1 MLKQSA
7 TSGVVQAIVATLL
20 GLFAL
25 PAIVDGG
32 SIQAASVGGGPAIPA
47 IVWLVGALLISGWLV
62 VCGPALT
69 GGTTHLLERLVAPD
83 GASAGRRSATQAGA
97 GVAAGWIVAVVEV
110 VLIQAVLRRPVV
122 LVVGTLTDPSTV
134 DAAFAAGTLVL
145 LILLLIWLHRST
157 RPLVEAA
164 TWQALDAL
172 VATSGSERAQALAE
186 EADTRME
193 TALASTHR
201 GTDLGGGRTVPRSGT
216 PDTVAAPPADATR
229 PAPGTATVLGSSES
243 TRPAWE
249 DAPTIADDVAT
260 RSAPPDDVTLVDPDK
275 TRPG

>member
-7 TSGVVQAIVATLL
+7 TSAVVQVIVAVLL

-32 SIQAASVGGGPAIPA
+32 GIQAVSVGGSPATPA
-47 IVWLVGALLISGWLV
+47 IVWLVGALVISVWLV
-62 VCGPALT
+62 VSGPALAA
-69 GGTTHLLERLVAPD
+69 GTTHLLERLVAPD
-83 GASAGRRSATQAGA
+83 GASAERRSVTRAGA

-134 DAAFAAGTLVL
+134 DAAFAAGTLIL

-186 EADTRME
+186 EADTRLA

-201 GTDLGGGRTVPRSGT
+201 GTELGEERTVPRNGAT
-216 PDTVAAPPADATR
+216 ETVVAASLDATR
-229 PAPGTATVLGSSES
+229 PAPGTVTIPRGSEP

-249 DAPTIADDVAT
+249 DAPTMADDVTIRA
-260 RSAPPDDVTLVDPDK
+260 APPDDVTLADSDK

>member
-7 TSGVVQAIVATLL
+7 TSAVVQVIVAVLL

-32 SIQAASVGGGPAIPA
+32 SIQATSVGGSPATPA
-47 IVWLVGALLISGWLV
+47 VIWLVGALVISVWLV
-62 VCGPALT
+62 VSGPAL
-69 GGTTHLLERLVAPD
+69 GAGITHLLERLVAPE
-83 GASAGRRSATQAGA
+83 GASVGRQSVTRAGA

-122 LVVGTLTDPSTV
+122 LVVGALTDPSTV
-134 DAAFAAGTLVL
+134 EAAFAAGTLIL

-164 TWQALDAL
+164 TWQALDVL

-186 EADTRME
+186 EADTRLA

-201 GTDLGGGRTVPRSGT
+201 GTEIGGERTVPRNGA
-216 PDTVAAPPADATR
+216 PETVLAASADATR
-229 PAPGTATVLGSSES
+229 LAPGTATVSRASEP

-249 DAPTIADDVAT
+249 DAPTISDDVTIRA
-260 RSAPPDDVTLVDPDK
+260 APPDDVTLADSDK